1 MVIDDN
7 FYMALALQEAWK
19 YQLLTYP
26 NPAVGCTVVGGHGEI
41 LAVEAHHKAGGPH
54 AEVNALKQAY
64 YKLTDDN
71 YILALT
77 DSADIHTH
85 LLSNH
90 NGMFEDGKRKGVTLD
105 TFVELT
111 HLISPLLDVT
121 SPVSGEYRLEVG
133 GPGIERKLTSLD
145 HFKKSIGENVSIVYG
160 EKEKIRG
167 KLTAVEDENLHIQN
181 DETSVTIPYG
191 DVKKARTYFEW

>member
-1 MVIDDN
+1 LQKREKMSLQNDIESVI
-7 FYMALALQEAWK
+7 K
-19 YQLLTYP
+19 S
-26 NPAVGCTVVGGHGEI
+26 VGLELYDSVIVNENGETI
-41 LAVEAHHKAGGPH
+41 FRISVISPE
-54 AEVNALKQAY
+54 
-64 YKLTDDN
+64 
-71 YILALT
+71 
-77 DSADIHTH
+77 
-85 LLSNH
+85 
-90 NGMFEDGKRKGVTLD
+90 FEDGKRKGVTLD

-145 HFKKSIGENVSIVYG
+145 HFKKSIGENVSIVHG

-167 KLTAVEDENLHIQN
+167 KLTAVDGNNLTVENEEASQ
-181 DETSVTIPYG
+181 TIPYG